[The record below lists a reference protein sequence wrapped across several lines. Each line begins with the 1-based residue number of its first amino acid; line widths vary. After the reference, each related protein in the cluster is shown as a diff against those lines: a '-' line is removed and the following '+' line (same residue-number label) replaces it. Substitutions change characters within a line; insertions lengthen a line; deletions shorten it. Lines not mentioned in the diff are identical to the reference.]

1 MGICS
6 DVRVGRT
13 VRGDRL
19 PTAGVHGVCAD
30 VGVSFRTVA
39 YVEISSSTFFCSA
52 LDHIFSRQGKA
63 EPPEGDPSV
72 GCSGG
77 GICGGNGG
85 GSAGGSVG
93 SSVGGSSA
101 GSGGGSGQTQVD
113 VAASDA
119 LLPADGKKLRS
130 KTGKPHEIAA
140 TTALPSCQQGNVDAL
155 PDGPTMAA
163 HHITL
168 TFSKPTFVGDG
179 TKSSSS
185 VGPISQLVLSS
196 GAENLFA

>member
-1 MGICS
+1 MVAVAVTL
-6 DVRVGRT
+6 DVAEGE
-13 VRGDRL
+13 GS
-19 PTAGVHGVCAD
+19 VHGVCFD

-52 LDHIFSRQGKA
+52 LDLIFSRQGKA
-63 EPPEGDPSV
+63 EPLEGDPSV

-85 GSAGGSVG
+85 GSAGGSAGGSVG
-93 SSVGGSSA
+93 SSVGGSSG
-101 GSGGGSGQTQVD
+101 GSGGSNGQTQVD

-119 LLPADGKKLRS
+119 LMPADGKKLRS

-140 TTALPSCQQGNVDAL
+140 TTALPSCQQGKVDAL

-163 HHITL
+163 HHITFTL
-168 TFSKPTFVGDG
+168 SKPTFVVDG